1 MNLLKKIF
9 KSRKLA
15 LQQGVVMR
23 SLPERGCCMGCVHW
37 RYMQNGMGECK
48 ILKQYTDEGFDC
60 KAWVG
65 KGNDA

>member
-9 KSRKLA
+9 KSRKPA
-15 LQQGVVMR
+15 LQQGDVMR
-23 SLPERGCCMGCVHW
+23 SLPERGCCMGCANW
-37 RYMQNGMGECK
+37 RYTQNGMGECK

-60 KAWVG
+60 KAWAA